1 MAAGV
6 KFTAEVT
13 SVQVKIKK
21 VKDEPDQRVGKLTLE
36 FDGESVD
43 VSALADLIHGREVS
57 LQVDDTQR
65 SLLRPMQDIVDQ
77 DGSGITKIT
86 ATVDGQ
92 TATLAERE
100 EEPAT
105 EAEPVEA

>member
-21 VKDEPDQRVGKLTLE
+21 VKDEPDRRVGKLTLE

-43 VSALADLIHGREVS
+43 VSALAELIHGREVS
-57 LQVDDTQR
+57 LHVEDTQR
-65 SLLRPMQDIVDQ
+65 ELFKPMQDIVDQ

-86 ATVDGQ
+86 ASAGGK
-92 TATLAERE
+92 TATLAERKE
-100 EEPAT
+100 
-105 EAEPVEA
+105 EPVE